1 MGTSTLRIVHA
12 VSSLNGGGMEHFVL
26 RLAEAQRRHGHDA
39 SILALRGGPLED
51 LARQRALPVTVLRGR
66 LPARVALA
74 ALAFARARPHVIH
87 AHNPTSLHYATIGK
101 LLARARL
108 VFTDHAQTRG
118 IIRVPSRFEWRE
130 TDAVVGCSQ
139 DTANKSGAVGI
150 ASNISVI
157 HNGIDITP
165 ARRTREEVRAELGL
179 DAGASPEAAS
189 SGAAPSDDAG
199 ASPEAASSGAASSE
213 TASAPAAS
221 GGAFVGIM
229 PAAFH
234 PVKGHDVLLRALAR
248 LRDRGVAVTVLVVGD
263 GDERDRIHG
272 LARELGVDGKEA
284 RFLGFRKDV
293 PDLLVGADFFVLPSR
308 NEGLPLAVLEAM
320 ARRLPVVVTP
330 VGGVPEVVH
339 HEEHGL
345 IVPVDDAD
353 ALADAIERLARDRA
367 LGRRLGEA
375 GHARVRDDFSF
386 EKMTRKYEQLYF
398 SLT

>member
-66 LPARVALA
+66 LPARAALA
-74 ALAFARARPHVIH
+74 ALAFGRARPHIIH
-87 AHNPTSLHYATIGK
+87 AHNPTSLHYATVGK
-101 LLARARL
+101 LLTRARL

-139 DTANKSGAVGI
+139 DTADKSGAVGV

-179 DAGASPEAAS
+179 GAGAP
-189 SGAAPSDDAG
+189 
-199 ASPEAASSGAASSE
+199 PEAASSGAASSE
-213 TASAPAAS
+213 AASPPSAS
-221 GGAFVGIM
+221 GGVFVGIM

-248 LRDRGVAVTVLVVGD
+248 LRDRGVAVAVLVVGD

-272 LARELGVDGKEA
+272 LARELGIDGKEA

-308 NEGLPLAVLEAM
+308 DEGLPLAVLEAM

-330 VGGVPEVVH
+330 VGGVPEVVRD
-339 HEEHGL
+339 EEHGL
-345 IVPVDDAD
+345 LVPVDDHD
-353 ALADAIERLARDRA
+353 ALAGAIERLARDRA

-386 EKMTRKYEQLYF
+386 EKMTRKYEQLYLG
-398 SLT
+398 LT

>member
-51 LARQRALPVTVLRGR
+51 LARQRALPLTVLRGR
-66 LPARVALA
+66 LPSRVAHT
-74 ALAFARARPHVIH
+74 ALAFARRRPHIIH
-87 AHNPTSLHYATIGK
+87 AHNPTSLHYATVGK
-101 LLARARL
+101 LLTRARL

-139 DTANKSGAVGI
+139 DTADKSGAVGV

-165 ARRTREEVRAELGL
+165 ARRAREEVRAELGF
-179 DAGASPEAAS
+179 DAGA
-189 SGAAPSDDAG
+189 
-199 ASPEAASSGAASSE
+199 
-213 TASAPAAS
+213 ASAPAAS
-221 GGAFVGIM
+221 PEAAAPAPAAASGGVFLGIM

-248 LRDRGVAVTVLVVGD
+248 LRDRGVVVTVLIVGD

-272 LARELGVDGKEA
+272 LARELGIHGKEA

-293 PDLLVGADFFVLPSR
+293 PDLLAAADFFVLPSR
-308 NEGLPLAVLEAM
+308 DEGLPLAVLEAM

-330 VGGVPEVVH
+330 VGGVPEVVRN
-339 HEEHGL
+339 EQHGL
-345 IVPVDDAD
+345 LVPVDAPD
-353 ALADAIERLARDRA
+353 ALADAIERLARDPA

-375 GHARVRDDFSF
+375 GHVRVRDDFSF

>member
-66 LPARVALA
+66 LPARAALA
-74 ALAFARARPHVIH
+74 ALAFARARPHIIH
-87 AHNPTSLHYATIGK
+87 AHNPTSLHYATVGK
-101 LLARARL
+101 LLTRARL

-139 DTANKSGAVGI
+139 DTADKSGAVGV

-179 DAGASPEAAS
+179 DAGAPPEAAS
-189 SGAAPSDDAG
+189 SGAAP
-199 ASPEAASSGAASSE
+199 PEAAS
-213 TASAPAAS
+213 
-221 GGAFVGIM
+221 GGVFLGIM

-248 LRDRGVAVTVLVVGD
+248 LRDRGVAAAVLVVGD

-272 LARELGVDGKEA
+272 LARELGIDGKEA

-308 NEGLPLAVLEAM
+308 DEGLPLAVLEAM

-330 VGGVPEVVH
+330 VGGVPEVVRN
-339 HEEHGL
+339 EEHGL
-345 IVPVDDAD
+345 LVPVDDHD
-353 ALADAIERLARDRA
+353 ALAGAIERLARDRA

-386 EKMTRKYEQLYF
+386 EKMTRKYEQLYLG
-398 SLT
+398 LT

>member
-1 MGTSTLRIVHA
+1 MGTSTLRIVHV

-66 LPARVALA
+66 LAARGAHA
-74 ALAFARARPHVIH
+74 ALAFARARPHVLH
-87 AHNPTSLHYATIGK
+87 AHNPTSLHYATVGK
-101 LLARARL
+101 LLTRARL

-139 DTANKSGAVGI
+139 DTANKSGAVGV
-150 ASNISVI
+150 AGNISVI

-165 ARRTREEVRAELGL
+165 ARRTREEVRAELGF
-179 DAGASPEAAS
+179 DAGAPPEAASPGAASPEAAS
-189 SGAAPSDDAG
+189 PEAPSA
-199 ASPEAASSGAASSE
+199 EAA
-213 TASAPAAS
+213 TAS
-221 GGAFVGIM
+221 GGLSLGIM

-248 LRDRGVAVTVLVVGD
+248 LRDRGVAVTVLIVGD

-272 LARELGVDGKEA
+272 LARELGIHGKEA

-308 NEGLPLAVLEAM
+308 DEGLPLAVLEAM

-330 VGGVPEVVH
+330 VGGVPEVVRD
-339 HEEHGL
+339 EEHGL
-345 IVPVDDAD
+345 LVPVDDPD
-353 ALADAIERLARDRA
+353 ALAGAIERLARDRA

-386 EKMTRKYEQLYF
+386 EKMTRNYEQLYF

>member
-66 LPARVALA
+66 LPARVGLA
-74 ALAFARARPHVIH
+74 ALAFARSRPHIIH
-87 AHNPTSLHYATIGK
+87 AHNPTSLHYATVGK
-101 LLARARL
+101 LLTRARL

-139 DTANKSGAVGI
+139 DTADKSGAVGV

-179 DAGASPEAAS
+179 DAGAP
-189 SGAAPSDDAG
+189 
-199 ASPEAASSGAASSE
+199 PEAASSGAASSE
-213 TASAPAAS
+213 AASPPSAS
-221 GGAFVGIM
+221 GGVFLGIM

-248 LRDRGVAVTVLVVGD
+248 LHDRGVAVAVLVVGD

-272 LARELGVDGKEA
+272 LARELGIDGKEA

-308 NEGLPLAVLEAM
+308 DEGLPLAVLEAM

-330 VGGVPEVVH
+330 VGGVPEVVRN
-339 HEEHGL
+339 EEHGL
-345 IVPVDDAD
+345 LVPVDDHD
-353 ALADAIERLARDRA
+353 ALAGAIERLARDRA

-386 EKMTRKYEQLYF
+386 EKMTRKYEQLYLG
-398 SLT
+398 LT

>member
-39 SILALRGGPLED
+39 SILALRGGPLEE

-66 LPARVALA
+66 LPARVAQG
-74 ALAFARARPHVIH
+74 ALAFARRRPHIIH
-87 AHNPTSLHYATIGK
+87 AHNPTSLHYATVGK
-101 LLARARL
+101 LLTRARL

-139 DTANKSGAVGI
+139 DTADKSGAVGV

-165 ARRTREEVRAELGL
+165 ARRTREEVRAELGF
-179 DAGASPEAAS
+179 GAD
-189 SGAAPSDDAG
+189 AAP
-199 ASPEAASSGAASSE
+199 AASSE
-213 TASAPAAS
+213 PAAS
-221 GGAFVGIM
+221 SAPDASSAGAFLGIM

-248 LRDRGVAVTVLVVGD
+248 LRDRGVAVTVLIVGD

-272 LARELGVDGKEA
+272 LARELGIHGKEA

-293 PDLLVGADFFVLPSR
+293 PDLLLAADFFVLPSR
-308 NEGLPLAVLEAM
+308 DEGLPLAVLEAM

-330 VGGVPEVVH
+330 VGGVPEVVRS
-339 HEEHGL
+339 EEHGL
-345 IVPVDDAD
+345 LVPVDDPD
-353 ALADAIERLARDRA
+353 ALAGAIERLARDPA

-375 GHARVRDDFSF
+375 GHVRVRDDFSF
-386 EKMTRKYEQLYF
+386 EKMTRKYEQLYL

>member
-1 MGTSTLRIVHA
+1 M
-12 VSSLNGGGMEHFVL
+12 SSLNGGGMEHFVL

-51 LARQRALPVTVLRGR
+51 LARQRALPLTVLRGG
-66 LPARVALA
+66 LAARAA
-74 ALAFARARPHVIH
+74 HTALAFARRRPHIIH
-87 AHNPTSLHYATIGK
+87 AHNPTSLHYATVGK
-101 LLARARL
+101 LLTRARL

-139 DTANKSGAVGI
+139 DTADKSGAVGV

-165 ARRTREEVRAELGL
+165 ARRAREEVRAELGF
-179 DAGASPEAAS
+179 DAGAATAPAASPEAA
-189 SGAAPSDDAG
+189 
-199 ASPEAASSGAASSE
+199 
-213 TASAPAAS
+213 ASAPAAAS
-221 GGAFVGIM
+221 GGAFLGIM

-248 LRDRGVAVTVLVVGD
+248 LRDRGVAVTVLIVGD

-272 LARELGVDGKEA
+272 LARELGIHGKEA

-293 PDLLVGADFFVLPSR
+293 PDLLVAADFFVLPSR
-308 NEGLPLAVLEAM
+308 DEGLPLAVLEAM

-330 VGGVPEVVH
+330 VGGVPEVVRN
-339 HEEHGL
+339 EEHGL
-345 IVPVDDAD
+345 LVPVDAPD
-353 ALADAIERLARDRA
+353 ALADAIERLARDPA

-375 GHARVRDDFSF
+375 GHVRVRDDFSF

>member
-1 MGTSTLRIVHA
+1 MGNSTLRIVHV

-39 SILALRGGPLED
+39 SILALRGGPLAE
-51 LARQRALPVTVLRGR
+51 LARQRTLPTTVLGGR
-66 LPARVALA
+66 LPKRLAHA
-74 ALAFARARPHVIH
+74 ALSFGRSRPHVVH
-87 AHNPTSLHYATIGK
+87 AHNPTALHYATIGK
-101 LLARARL
+101 LLTRARL

-139 DTANKSGAVGI
+139 DTANKSGAVGV

-165 ARRTREEVRAELGL
+165 AKRTRDEVRAELGL
-179 DAGASPEAAS
+179 GPDV
-189 SGAAPSDDAG
+189 
-199 ASPEAASSGAASSE
+199 
-213 TASAPAAS
+213 
-221 GGAFVGIM
+221 FVGIM

-234 PVKGHDVLLRALAR
+234 PVKAHDVLLRALAR
-248 LRDRGVAVTVLVVGD
+248 LRERGVAVTVLVVGD

-272 LARELGVDGKEA
+272 LARELGVHGAEA

-293 PDLLVGADFFVLPSR
+293 PDLLVAADFFTLPSR
-308 NEGLPLAVLEAM
+308 DEGLPLAVLEAM
-320 ARRLPVVVTP
+320 ARGLPVVVTP
-330 VGGVPEVVH
+330 VGGVPEVVR

-345 IVPVDDAD
+345 IVPVDGHD
-353 ALADAIERLARDRA
+353 ALADAIERLASDPA

-375 GHARVRDDFSF
+375 GHVRVRDDFSF

-398 SLT
+398 RLT

>member
-51 LARQRALPVTVLRGR
+51 LARQRALQVTVLRGR
-66 LPARVALA
+66 LPARVGLA
-74 ALAFARARPHVIH
+74 ALAFARARPHIIH
-87 AHNPTSLHYATIGK
+87 AHNPTSLHYATVGK
-101 LLARARL
+101 LLTRARL

-139 DTANKSGAVGI
+139 DTADKSGAVGI

-179 DAGASPEAAS
+179 DAGAPPEAAP
-189 SGAAPSDDAG
+189 SGADP
-199 ASPEAASSGAASSE
+199 SGAASPPS
-213 TASAPAAS
+213 AS
-221 GGAFVGIM
+221 GGVFVGIM

-308 NEGLPLAVLEAM
+308 DEGLPLAVLEAM

-330 VGGVPEVVH
+330 VGGVPEVVRDG
-339 HEEHGL
+339 EHGL
-345 IVPVDDAD
+345 LVPVDDHD
-353 ALADAIERLARDRA
+353 ALAGAIERLARDRA

-386 EKMTRKYEQLYF
+386 EKMTRKYEQLYLG
-398 SLT
+398 LT

>member
-51 LARQRALPVTVLRGR
+51 LARQRALPLTVLRGG
-66 LPARVALA
+66 LPARVAHT
-74 ALAFARARPHVIH
+74 ALAFARRRPHIIH
-87 AHNPTSLHYATIGK
+87 AHNPTSLHYATVGK
-101 LLARARL
+101 LLTRARL

-139 DTANKSGAVGI
+139 DTADKSGATGV

-165 ARRTREEVRAELGL
+165 ARRAREEVRAELGF
-179 DAGASPEAAS
+179 DAGA
-189 SGAAPSDDAG
+189 
-199 ASPEAASSGAASSE
+199 
-213 TASAPAAS
+213 APAPAGS
-221 GGAFVGIM
+221 GGAFLGIM

-248 LRDRGVAVTVLVVGD
+248 LRDRGVAVTVLIVGD

-272 LARELGVDGKEA
+272 LARELGIHGKEA

-293 PDLLVGADFFVLPSR
+293 PDLLVAADFFVLPSR
-308 NEGLPLAVLEAM
+308 DEGLPLAVLEAM

-330 VGGVPEVVH
+330 VGGVPEVVRD
-339 HEEHGL
+339 EEHGL
-345 IVPVDDAD
+345 LVPVDAPD
-353 ALADAIERLARDRA
+353 ALADAIERLARDPA

-375 GHARVRDDFSF
+375 GHVRVRDDFSF

>member
-1 MGTSTLRIVHA
+1 MGNSTLRIVHV

-39 SILALRGGPLED
+39 SILALRGGPLAE
-51 LARQRALPVTVLRGR
+51 LARQRTLPTTVLGGR
-66 LPARVALA
+66 LPTRLAHA
-74 ALAFARARPHVIH
+74 ALSFARSRPHVVH
-87 AHNPTSLHYATIGK
+87 AHNPTALHYATIGK
-101 LLARARL
+101 LLTRARL

-139 DTANKSGAVGI
+139 DTADKSGAVGV

-165 ARRTREEVRAELGL
+165 AKRTRDEVRAELGL
-179 DAGASPEAAS
+179 GPDV
-189 SGAAPSDDAG
+189 
-199 ASPEAASSGAASSE
+199 
-213 TASAPAAS
+213 
-221 GGAFVGIM
+221 FLGIM

-234 PVKGHDVLLRALAR
+234 PVKAHDVLLRALAR
-248 LRDRGVAVTVLVVGD
+248 LRERGVAVAVLVVGD

-272 LARELGVDGKEA
+272 LARELGVHGAEA

-293 PDLLVGADFFVLPSR
+293 PDLLVAADFFTLPSR
-308 NEGLPLAVLEAM
+308 DEGLPLAVLEAM
-320 ARRLPVVVTP
+320 ARSLPVVVTP
-330 VGGVPEVVH
+330 VGGVPEVVR

-345 IVPVDDAD
+345 IVPVDGHD
-353 ALADAIERLARDRA
+353 ALADAIERLASDPA
-367 LGRRLGEA
+367 LRRRLGEA

-398 SLT
+398 RLT

>member
-1 MGTSTLRIVHA
+1 MGTSTLRIVHV

-39 SILALRGGPLED
+39 SIIALRGGPLED
-51 LARQRALPVTVLRGR
+51 LARQRALPTTVLRGR
-66 LPARVALA
+66 MATRVAQA
-74 ALAFARARPHVIH
+74 ALAFARRRPQVIH
-87 AHNPTSLHYATIGK
+87 AHNPTSLHYATVGK
-101 LLARARL
+101 LLTRARL

-118 IIRVPSRFEWRE
+118 IIRVPSRFEWRA

-139 DTANKSGAVGI
+139 DTANKSGAVGV
-150 ASNISVI
+150 ARNISVI

-165 ARRTREEVRAELGL
+165 PRRTRDEVRAELGL
-179 DAGASPEAAS
+179 DAGAEQGA
-189 SGAAPSDDAG
+189 AAPS
-199 ASPEAASSGAASSE
+199 
-213 TASAPAAS
+213 
-221 GGAFVGIM
+221 GGPLVGIM

-248 LRDRGVAVTVLVVGD
+248 LKERGVAVTVLIVGD
-263 GDERDRIHG
+263 GDERDRIHELAKG
-272 LARELGVDGKEA
+272 LGLDGKEA

-293 PDLLVGADFFVLPSR
+293 PDLLLAADFFVLPSR

-320 ARRLPVVVTP
+320 ARGLPVVVTP
-330 VGGVPEVVH
+330 VGGVPEVVRN
-339 HEEHGL
+339 EEHGL
-345 IVPVDDAD
+345 IVPVDDPES
-353 ALADAIERLARDRA
+353 LAGAIERLARDPA

-398 SLT
+398 SLL

>member
-1 MGTSTLRIVHA
+1 M
-12 VSSLNGGGMEHFVL
+12 SSLNGGGMEHFVL

-51 LARQRALPVTVLRGR
+51 LARQRALPLTVLRGG
-66 LPARVALA
+66 LAARVAHT
-74 ALAFARARPHVIH
+74 ALAFGRRRPHIIH
-87 AHNPTSLHYATIGK
+87 AHNPTSLHYATVGK
-101 LLARARL
+101 LLTRARL

-139 DTANKSGAVGI
+139 DTADKSGAVGV

-165 ARRTREEVRAELGL
+165 ARRAREEVRAELGF
-179 DAGASPEAAS
+179 DAGAAPAPAASPEAA
-189 SGAAPSDDAG
+189 P
-199 ASPEAASSGAASSE
+199 PEAA
-213 TASAPAAS
+213 ASAPAAAS
-221 GGAFVGIM
+221 GGAFLGIM

-248 LRDRGVAVTVLVVGD
+248 LRDRGVAVTVLIVGD

-272 LARELGVDGKEA
+272 LARELGIHGKEA

-293 PDLLVGADFFVLPSR
+293 PDLLVAADFFVLPSR
-308 NEGLPLAVLEAM
+308 DEGLPLAVLEAM

-330 VGGVPEVVH
+330 VGGVPEVVRN
-339 HEEHGL
+339 EEHGL
-345 IVPVDDAD
+345 LVPVDAPD
-353 ALADAIERLARDRA
+353 ALADAIERLARDPA

-375 GHARVRDDFSF
+375 GHVRVRDDFSF